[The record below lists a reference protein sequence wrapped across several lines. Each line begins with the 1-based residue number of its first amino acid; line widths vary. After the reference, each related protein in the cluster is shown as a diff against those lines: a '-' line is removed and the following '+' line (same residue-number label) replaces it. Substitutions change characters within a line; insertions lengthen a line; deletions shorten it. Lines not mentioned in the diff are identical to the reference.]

1 MFAMKV
7 EEPLKPIIELQGT
20 SEAEI
25 EALQRLAWLMDRA
38 FTIPGTPIK
47 VGLDAIIGLIPIGGD
62 VLTGVIQTGIVMIA
76 MTHYRVPKAIAARMA
91 ANVLL
96 DVAVGS
102 IPLVGDLFD
111 VAFKANTKNV
121 KLLLDVQQQRSE
133 QKSVSSLPSM
143 LYILAIGAVLLGA
156 VALVAIGFVTAVRY
170 LFLSAT
176 A

>member
-121 KLLLDVQQQRSE
+121 KLTFRTSRL
-133 QKSVSSLPSM
+133 
-143 LYILAIGAVLLGA
+143 
-156 VALVAIGFVTAVRY
+156 RY
-170 LFLSAT
+170 L
-176 A
+176 

>member
-1 MFAMKV
+1 MKV
-7 EEPLKPIIELQGT
+7 EEPLKPIIELPGT
-20 SEAEI
+20 SQVEI

-47 VGLDAIIGLIPIGGD
+47 VGLDAILGLIPVGGD
-62 VLTGVIQTGIVMIA
+62 VLTGVVQTGIVMIA

-91 ANVLL
+91 ANV

-102 IPLVGDLFD
+102 IPLIGDMFD

-121 KLLLDVQQQRSE
+121 KLLLEVQQKRSE
-133 QKSVSSLPSM
+133 QKPVSSISSV
-143 LYILAIGAVLLGA
+143 LYVAAIGSVLLGA

-170 LFLSAT
+170 LFFT
-176 A
+176 AAN

>member
-1 MFAMKV
+1 MKV
-7 EEPLKPIIELQGT
+7 EEPLKPLIELPGT
-20 SEAEI
+20 SQVEI

-47 VGLDAIIGLIPIGGD
+47 VGLDAILGLIPVGGD
-62 VLTGVIQTGIVMIA
+62 VLTGVVQTGIVMIA

-102 IPLVGDLFD
+102 IPLIGDMFD

-121 KLLLDVQQQRSE
+121 KLLLEVQQKRSE
-133 QKSVSSLPSM
+133 QKPVSSISSV
-143 LYILAIGAVLLGA
+143 LYVAAIGSVLLGA

-170 LFLSAT
+170 LFFT
-176 A
+176 AAN